1 MAEKR
6 LVKLTEKIL
15 GNPKDVDFDDLL
27 RLLEGFGFTC
37 KPPSSGSSHYTCRK
51 KGCPYI
57 ITIPKDKPVNKV
69 YVKQVIKLLDLEDW
83 YENQNR

>member
-6 LVKLTEKIL
+6 LVKLAEKVL
-15 GNPKDVDFDDLL
+15 RNPKDVDFADLQ

-37 KPPSSGSSHYTCRK
+37 RPPGSGSSHYVFRK
-51 KGCPYI
+51 TGSMPI
-57 ITIPKDKPVNKV
+57 SVPKEKPVNKT
-69 YVKQVIKLLDLEDW
+69 YVKQVVKLLDLEEW